1 MLLLFR
7 SKWKRNVDS
16 FDARSIFKQYGSED
30 WGQYLIREAH
40 LSKRFSFDENG
51 YYQCCT
57 SIPFPENM
65 QEK

>member
-1 MLLLFR
+1 VFR

-51 YYQCCT
+51 YYQCCA
-57 SIPFPENM
+57 SIPFPENI
-65 QEK
+65 QEE